1 MTYYDWI
8 CNECEC
14 IWEQDHSIGTA
25 PKQTECP
32 ECGELRSRN
41 WSSVSNFRMLGDCHT
56 NRVRLRDTYINGL
69 DKDTAH
75 DFYNEAL
82 KSSKEAQKTGWKQYA
97 KYTPN
102 IEQGVKD
109 GLVRRRSIDEAS
121 KRRESAKKLSRIVYN
136 QSGQDIAETLERKP
150 Q

>member
-1 MTYYDWI
+1 
-8 CNECEC
+8 
-14 IWEQDHSIGTA
+14 
-25 PKQTECP
+25 
-32 ECGELRSRN
+32 
-41 WSSVSNFRMLGDCHT
+41 MLGDCHT
-56 NRVRLRDTYINGL
+56 NRVRLRNTYRDGL
-69 DKDTAH
+69 DKDTAN